1 MPFQNF
7 LNQEIKNLCQSFDP
21 SLDYI
26 QKFLSLPGK
35 QFRPQLYLDLISL
48 FRKPEQADYQIAV
61 GLELLHLFFL
71 VHDDIMDGDELRR
84 GEQTIHFYF
93 QKKYG
98 TLKAQ
103 GIALIIGDL
112 LFSKSMELIFTN
124 CKSNH
129 SAAVLFEAVNKT
141 ARGQLDEYI
150 LDPSNFQQIK
160 VEKLLA
166 YYQEK
171 TALYSVYLPLGLAYL
186 NTSNNFNFALEDL
199 KTFSSNLGVAFQ
211 IRDDL
216 IEYTGEKARNNQSLS
231 ADIVR
236 GKLTPILLYIIQNS
250 PSVELKNW
258 LNEWK
263 SGSLSKSS
271 HDQIFTN
278 GNQLNVVDY
287 TKKLI
292 DHHYQLAHDFASKSQ
307 LKSMP
312 SLQAVFKMMN

>member
-1 MPFQNF
+1 MPFQDF
-7 LNQEIKNLCQSFDP
+7 LNQEIKHLCQDFDP
-21 SLDYI
+21 NLDYI

-48 FRKPEQADYQIAV
+48 FRKPEKADYQIAV

-98 TLKAQ
+98 DLKAQ

-124 CKSNH
+124 CRSNQ
-129 SAAVLFEAVNKT
+129 SAEVLFEAVNKT

-150 LDPSNFQQIK
+150 LDPNNFQHVKI
-160 VEKLLA
+160 EKLLA

-171 TALYSVYLPLGLAYL
+171 TALYSVYLPLGLAFL
-186 NTSNNFNFALEDL
+186 NSSNDFNFTLADL
-199 KTFSSNLGVAFQ
+199 KTFSSNLGIAFQ

-216 IEYTGEKARNNQSLS
+216 IEYTGEKIRNNQSLS

-250 PSVELKNW
+250 ESEELENW
-258 LNEWK
+258 INEWK
-263 SGSLSKSS
+263 NESLSKSS
-271 HDQIFTN
+271 HDQILTV
-278 GNQLNVVDY
+278 GKQLNVVDY

-292 DHHYQLAHDFASKSQ
+292 DHHYQSAFQFASQSQ

-312 SLQAVFKMMN
+312 SLQALFKLMT